1 MSKKRFFIL
10 FYKINMD
17 FIKDLI
23 TNIYNDDS
31 IFDNFIE
38 EINSINF
45 NQYQESNTYDQEQT
59 NMNHN
64 IIENLYF
71 IRQSISFNIQRRQ
84 RETRERHERH
94 ERRERLEL
102 EQMRL
107 NNTISDT
114 ISNLFTIFMED
125 HFNEDIGE
133 DVKITLSEAEFNNLS
148 TILGPVD
155 EEKLKECN
163 ICLEQIT
170 PNDKLVVLKCDH
182 IYHKHCIKEWLCNQ
196 STKCCVCRFDQ
207 R

>member
-1 MSKKRFFIL
+1 
-10 FYKINMD
+10 MD

-23 TNIYNDDS
+23 TNISNDDS
-31 IFDNFIE
+31 IFDNFLE

-45 NQYQESNTYDQEQT
+45 NQYQQSNTYDQEQI

-94 ERRERLEL
+94 ERLEF
-102 EQMRL
+102 EQRRL
-107 NNTISDT
+107 NISDT

-125 HFNEDIGE
+125 HLPFNEDIGE
-133 DVKITLSEAEFNNLS
+133 DVKVTLSEAEFNKLN
-148 TILGPVD
+148 TILDD
-155 EEKLKECN
+155 EKKLKECN
-163 ICLEQIT
+163 ICLEKIT
-170 PNDKLVVLKCDH
+170 PNDKLVILKCDH